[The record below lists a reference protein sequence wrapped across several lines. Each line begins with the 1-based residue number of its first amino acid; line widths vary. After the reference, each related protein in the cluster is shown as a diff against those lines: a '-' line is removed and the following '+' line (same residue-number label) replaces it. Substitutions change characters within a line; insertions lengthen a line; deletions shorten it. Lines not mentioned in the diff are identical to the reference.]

1 MEAAFGEVL
10 GADQRNEAT
19 TEPILL
25 VRGAG
30 RVRLGSRLTLI
41 AG

>member
-19 TEPILL
+19 TEPIS

-30 RVRLGSRLTLI
+30 RVRLGS
-41 AG
+41 A